1 VGAGTVVF
9 GRALDA
15 VERVCETAT
24 DADEVFEGVAEEMRK
39 VVPFDSSMWFGVDPG
54 TLLATSPSR
63 VEGLYEGHC
72 EAFWE
77 REFHE
82 QDASLWVDLARSPV
96 PAAALRASLDDRP
109 ARSIRYREFMQP
121 HGFSDELRGVFR
133 TGDSAWGIFGVF
145 REHGRPP
152 FTDDD
157 VKFVGAISA
166 TVAVALRRHAAGAN
180 PWHGVLGSPGVLLFD
195 ADGALLSANEAAV
208 DWLVALRGDD
218 HLAGEAPPAGW
229 ADILCDECS
238 DLDVPTP
245 IYPLLARARA
255 YAHGRERSPARLR
268 VRDRKGRWLLLHAS
282 ALHGSSGDTCGGVAL
297 VVEPAKSADIAP
309 IIIEAYGL
317 SPRERD
323 VVRLIAQGA
332 STQEMAAALFLSQ
345 HTVRDYVKAVFEKV
359 GVSSRGELV
368 AKLFAEHYSGPMH
381 DTLVHV

>member
-1 VGAGTVVF
+1 MF

-15 VERVCETAT
+15 VERVCDTAV
-24 DADEVFEGVAEEMRK
+24 DADEIFEGVGAEVRK
-39 VVPFDSSMWFGVDPG
+39 VVPYDSSMWFGVDPG

-63 VEGLYEGHC
+63 VEGLYDGHC

-82 QDASLWVDLARSPV
+82 QDASLFADLARAPV

-109 ARSIRYREFMQP
+109 ARSIRYREFMIP

-133 TGDSAWGIFGVF
+133 IGESAWGIFGLF
-145 REHGRPP
+145 RDGGRDP
-152 FTDDD
+152 FDDDD
-157 VKFVGAISA
+157 VKFVTAISA

-180 PWHGVLGSPGVLLFD
+180 PWHGALGSPGVLLFD
-195 ADGALLSANEAAV
+195 AGGTLVSANDSAV
-208 DWLVALRGDD
+208 HWLGALRGDD
-218 HLAGEAPPAGW
+218 GLVDDDPPGW
-229 ADILCDECS
+229 AQVLGDAGR

-255 YAHGRERSPARLR
+255 YADGRERAEARLR
-268 VRDRKGRWLLLHAS
+268 VRDAKGRWLLLHAS

-297 VVEPAKSADIAP
+297 VVEPAKSADVAP

-317 SPRERD
+317 SSRERD

-332 STQEMAAALFLSQ
+332 STSEMAAALFLSQ
-345 HTVRDYVKAVFEKV
+345 HTVRDYVKTVFEKV

-368 AKLFAEHYSGPMH
+368 AKLFAEHYTGPLH
-381 DTLVHV
+381 EVLVHGE

>member
-1 VGAGTVVF
+1 VF

-15 VERVCETAT
+15 VERVCETAV
-24 DADEVFEGVAEEMRK
+24 DADEVFEGVAEEMGK

-63 VEGLYEGHC
+63 VEGLYAGHC
-72 EAFWE
+72 EAFWQ

-82 QDASLWVDLARSPV
+82 QDVALWADLARSPV

-133 TGDSAWGIFGVF
+133 TGDSAWGIFGLF
-145 REHGRPP
+145 RDGGREA
-152 FTDDD
+152 FTEDD
-157 VKFVGAISA
+157 VKFVSAISA
-166 TVAVALRRHAAGAN
+166 TVAIALRRYAASAN
-180 PWHGVLGSPGVLLFD
+180 PWHGALGSPGVLMFD
-195 ADGALLSANEAAV
+195 AGGTLLSANEAAV

-218 HLAGEAPPAGW
+218 QLTCDGAPQGW
-229 ADILCDECS
+229 EGVLCDGCS

-255 YAHGRERSPARLR
+255 YAAGRERTPARLR
-268 VRDRKGRWLLLHAS
+268 VRDQKGRWLLLHAS
-282 ALHGSSGDTCGGVAL
+282 ALYGGSEQTCGGVAL

-309 IIIEAYGL
+309 IIIEAFGL

-332 STQEMAAALFLSQ
+332 STQEMAATLFLSQ

-368 AKLFAEHYSGPMH
+368 AKLFAEHYNAPLH
-381 DTLVHV
+381 DTLVHL